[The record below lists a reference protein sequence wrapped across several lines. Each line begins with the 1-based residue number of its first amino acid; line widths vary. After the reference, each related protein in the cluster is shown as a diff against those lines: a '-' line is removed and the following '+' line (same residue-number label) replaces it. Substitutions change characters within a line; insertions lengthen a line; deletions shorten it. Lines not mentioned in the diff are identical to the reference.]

1 MTPYGVVGMLG
12 GGCLGAGT
20 MELGLRGRRVVV
32 AGGSRG
38 IGRAIAI
45 AFAQEGAA
53 VSICARGAAALE
65 AARADIAAHGGTAHA
80 ASCDLSDPA
89 AITAYIQAAAAALGG
104 GIDILINNATGYGR
118 GDDEASWESSLS
130 VDLLAAVRASR
141 EALPFLERGR
151 DAAIINIASGSGI
164 NPSVRTPAYGASKA
178 AVIHYTRT
186 QAATLMKK
194 GIRVN
199 CIAPGSIEFPGG
211 SWERRKTEAPALY
224 NSILNAIP
232 AGRLGLPEEVA
243 RVVVFLASPM
253 ANWVTAQVMQ
263 VNGGQGFGRG

>member
-1 MTPYGVVGMLG
+1 
-12 GGCLGAGT
+12 
-20 MELGLRGRRVVV
+20 MELGLKGKRVIV

-38 IGRAIAI
+38 IGRAIAL
-45 AFAQEGAA
+45 AFAAEGAC
-53 VSICARGAAALE
+53 VSICARGAAALD
-65 AARADIAAHGGTAHA
+65 ATRADLAALGGVVHA
-80 ASCDLSDPA
+80 ASCDLSDLA
-89 AITAYIQAAAAALGG
+89 AIEAYVPAAAAALG

-118 GDDEASWESSLS
+118 TDDEASWEASIS

-141 EALPFLERGR
+141 AALPFLEQGS
-151 DAAIINIASGSGI
+151 DAAIINIASGSGL
-164 NPSVRTPAYGASKA
+164 NPSVRTPAYGAAKA
-178 AVIHYTRT
+178 AVIHYTKT
-186 QAATLMKK
+186 QAATLMGK

-232 AGRLGLPEEVA
+232 GGRLGRPEEVA

-253 ANWVTAQVMQ
+253 ANWVTAQTIQ
-263 VNGGQGFGRG
+263 VNGGQGFGRPRG